1 MPWFG
6 ASSALRSQKPM
17 EDSERLQRV
26 VNEIAPARWQEI
38 EVDHFRAEFYAQAET
53 KEDAAKQIGSK
64 VKHVH
69 DRLADLGAKVENLS
83 DPGPAIPPRRPPKD
97 IVAYEE

>member
-6 ASSALRSQKPM
+6 SSSDLRSEKPM
-17 EDSERLQRV
+17 EDSERLQMV

-38 EVDHFRAEFYAQAET
+38 EADHFRAEFYAHAET
-53 KEDAAKQIGSK
+53 PEDAAKLIGSK
-64 VKHVH
+64 VKHVQ
-69 DRLADLGAKVENLS
+69 DRLSDLNAKVENLS
-83 DPGPAIPPRRPPKD
+83 DPVQAIPPRRPPKD